1 MWDLRPRHFF
11 MTYTLAGLHGAS
23 HLHFPPL
30 SKQLDGLAGIPHDL
44 HMINNHP
51 GIKMAAWTCLCSL
64 YFKCITRPWHLFSF
78 VFINNLFFFYI
89 LFRYVYRMMSTIDL
103 PLPHSRFPN
112 EEEHISKKKR
122 RIASHQKR
130 EGNRAYDTSIFM
142 GSIPTF
148 NHQKKNRCWHDERKW
163 NLARRELWRIPQP
176 FLFPR
181 DSLQSRGNIRVSRH
195 DLNNRWGDPTL
206 VVSHV
211 KRAFLIF
218 IFQGFEM
225 LALWR
230 RSE

>member
-78 VFINNLFFFYI
+78 VFINNLFFSIFYLDMFTEWCQRSI
-89 LFRYVYRMMSTIDL
+89 SPCLIPDSRTRRSTY
-103 PLPHSRFPN
+103 P
-112 EEEHISKKKR
+112 KKKGELLH
-122 RIASHQKR
+122 IKR
-130 EGNRAYDTSIFM
+130 EEGNRAYDTSIFM

-148 NHQKKNRCWHDERKW
+148 NHQKKKKIVVDMTK
-163 NLARRELWRIPQP
+163 
-176 FLFPR
+176 
-181 DSLQSRGNIRVSRH
+181 GNEI
-195 DLNNRWGDPTL
+195 
-206 VVSHV
+206 
-211 KRAFLIF
+211 
-218 IFQGFEM
+218 
-225 LALWR
+225 
-230 RSE
+230 